1 MAITWEE
8 YFMGI
13 AVLSSKRSKDP
24 RTKSGACIVD
34 ADKIIMG
41 VGYNGAPRGWNDA
54 VFPWGGGEGGAGHKA
69 IDGDVFNQKY
79 PYVIHAELNAIL
91 NSRTRDLRG
100 CTIYATLFPCNECT
114 KAIAQSGIK
123 RIIYLSDKYPD
134 ADSTKAAK
142 KICDVLGIRHEKF
155 KGEVYVR
162 D

>member
-1 MAITWEE
+1 MAITWDE

-24 RTKSGACIVD
+24 RTKTGACIVN
-34 ADKIIMG
+34 ADKLIVG

-54 VFPWGGGEGGAGHKA
+54 VFPWNADKDGAGHRA
-69 IDGDVFNQKY
+69 IDGEVLNQKY

-91 NSRTRDLRG
+91 NAHSRDLRG
-100 CTIYATLFPCNECT
+100 CTLYATLFPCNECT

-123 RIIYLSDKYPD
+123 RIIYLSDQY
-134 ADSTKAAK
+134 AEVDSTKAAK
-142 KICDVLGIRHEKF
+142 KICDALGIRYEKF
-155 KGEVYVR
+155 KGEVYIR

>member
-24 RTKSGACIVD
+24 RTKTGACIVN
-34 ADKIIMG
+34 ADKLIVG

-54 VFPWGGGEGGAGHKA
+54 VFPWNASEEGCGNKPTK
-69 IDGDVFNQKY
+69 GDTLNQKY

-91 NSRTRDLRG
+91 NSHSRDLRG

-123 RIIYLSDKYPD
+123 RIIYLSDQYAD
-134 ADSTKAAK
+134 IDSTKAAK
-142 KICDVLGIRHEKF
+142 KICDALGIRYEKF
-155 KGEVYVR
+155 KGEIFVK
-162 D
+162 